1 MDDKDD
7 RSGSEL
13 GPYRLERLLG
23 RGGMGVVY
31 EANDTRLG
39 RTVALKIL
47 RPEVVQDPER
57 RARFERE
64 AKALAALKHPGIV
77 TIHSFET
84 IGEDTFFT
92 MELVAGRTLDTV
104 MRAEGAMPVSR
115 ILEIAIPVA
124 DALAA
129 AHHKGIAHR
138 DVKPENII
146 IDERGRITV
155 LDFGLAK
162 LATSVFEEP
171 DDGTGATASMDV
183 TVEGRI
189 IGTIHYMAPE
199 QAQGAETTPTTDV
212 FSLGVILYE
221 MATGT
226 SPFPGDTTV
235 SKLSSI
241 IKDDPRPIGEHNEA
255 LPPELE
261 RLIRRCLVKLPDRRW
276 QTAIDVRNELE
287 ILRDELRAPSAVSSA
302 PASSSD
308 ASRSQVQPQG
318 MGGKAFVMISM
329 LVSFALLFGF
339 GVGMFLMNIGEEGGM
354 GGSVSAPIEET
365 SRCFSITGP
374 SGYEIMTSTISPD
387 ASRLALI
394 TQKDISDDRAVEDYV
409 PGDRFFLHIRNMDS
423 FETTLVGNSQ
433 RIVCGRFSP
442 DGLSYIFVT
451 LPEDSKL
458 PAKLMRLE
466 LGTDLPAVAIGT
478 VPLGYIGRMEQIEL
492 GRGNRGFSWGDDGV
506 LTFITDKPYEVVR
519 IDAKNGDEISKVALD
534 FRAKELLPNEVISSL
549 GGGFVL
555 ASVSYYDER
564 GFIQDVVWIDAAT
577 GGGGVVVEGSPYAEI
592 LHDSMVLFTKG
603 ATLYQAG
610 YDPVERRM
618 TGDVSPVFTGLRTL
632 NSWSSGKF
640 DVASNG
646 TLVHLPGGLQGG
658 KRSLWKH
665 PLDGSP
671 APIGI
676 PDRAFEDSIA
686 VSAQG
691 DRILLTNTNDTNAMW
706 DIWAG
711 TVDPPRLRRILSF
724 PDRDIFAGILSGDGS
739 IAAAQIN
746 TTHPTQRSDL
756 VVFEPT
762 SGSEPVVLETDEIR
776 NFFPYDFHPL
786 TGDLIYGLRDNM
798 QETQA
803 LYQRPLDPEASP
815 RLLLGGKAF
824 NANASLSPDGRM
836 IAFTSNASGIAEAFV
851 SRYDAGALVG
861 RVIPVSNGQADD
873 LFWARDPE
881 GDGLSI
887 RYFTNGVEHARDVA
901 LQGSGLQLGP
911 VRITGRRLD
920 PDAVSVALDLNGQIF
935 SIRKGSNEAP
945 AQRVEVIT
953 GRFNGET

>member
-1 MDDKDD
+1 MDKDDD

-13 GPYRLERLLG
+13 GPYRLQRLVG

-31 EANDTRLG
+31 EAADPRLG
-39 RTVALKIL
+39 RQVALKIL
-47 RPEVVQDPER
+47 RPEVVSDPER

-92 MELVAGRTLDTV
+92 MELVSGRTLGEV
-104 MRAEGAMPVSR
+104 MRSEGAMSVTR
-115 ILEIAIPVA
+115 ILEIMIPVA

-129 AHHKGIAHR
+129 AHHRGIAHR

-146 IDERGRITV
+146 LDDGGQATV

-162 LATSVFEEP
+162 LATTLFEDS
-171 DDGTGATASMDV
+171 DDGTGATASMDM

-199 QAQGAETTPTTDV
+199 QAQGFETSPTTDV

-226 SPFPGDTTV
+226 TPFPGESTV

-241 IKDDPRPIGEHNEA
+241 IKDEPRPIGELNEA

-261 RLIRRCLVKLPDRRW
+261 RLIRRCLVKAPDRRW

-287 ILRDELRAPSAVSSA
+287 ILRDELRAPSSTSTAPESSTV
-302 PASSSD
+302 PIE
-308 ASRSQVQPQG
+308 SQG
-318 MGGKAFVMISM
+318 IGGKTFVLISL
-329 LVSFALLFGF
+329 LVAIALLFGF
-339 GVGMFLMNIGEEGGM
+339 AVGMFFMEIGEKGGM
-354 GGSVSAPIEET
+354 GGVASAPVEST
-365 SRCFSITGP
+365 PRSFSITGP
-374 SGYEIMTSTISPD
+374 AGYEILTSRISPD

-394 TQKDISDDRAVEDYV
+394 TQRDISEDRAVQDYV
-409 PGDRFFLHIRNMDS
+409 PGDRFYLHLRDMDS
-423 FETTLVGNSQ
+423 FTANLVENSQ

-478 VPLGYIGRMEQIEL
+478 IPLGYIGRMEQIEL
-492 GRGNRGFSWGDDGV
+492 GRGNRGFSWGKDGV
-506 LTFITDKPYEVVR
+506 LTFITDKPHEVVQ
-519 IDAKNGDEISKVALD
+519 IDSKNGDAISKVDLD
-534 FRAKELLPNEVISSL
+534 FRSNELLPNEVIASL
-549 GGGFVL
+549 GDGLIL
-555 ASVSYYDER
+555 ASVSHYDER

-577 GGGGVVVEGSPYAEI
+577 GSGGVIVEGSPYAEI

-610 YDPVERRM
+610 YDPVNRRM
-618 TGDVSPVFTGLRTL
+618 AGDVSPVFTGLRTL

-646 TLVHLPGGLQGG
+646 TLIHLPGGLQGG
-658 KRSLWKH
+658 KRSLWRH
-665 PLDGSP
+665 SVGGSP
-671 APIGI
+671 VPLGI
-676 PDRAFEDSIA
+676 PKRAFEDSIA

-691 DRILLTNTNDTNAMW
+691 DQILLTNTNDTNAMW

-724 PDRDIFAGILSGDGS
+724 PDRDVFAGILSRDGS

-762 SGSEPVVLETDEIR
+762 SGTEPLVLETDEIY
-776 NFFPYDFHPL
+776 NFFPYDFHPES
-786 TGDLIYGLRDNM
+786 GDLVYGLRNNM

-803 LYQRPLDPEASP
+803 LYQRSLDPEASP
-815 RLLLGGKAF
+815 RLLLGGNAF
-824 NANASLSPDGRM
+824 NANASLSPDGKM
-836 IAFTSNASGIAEAFV
+836 IAFTSNASGVAEAFV
-851 SRYDAGALVG
+851 SRYDSGALVG
-861 RVIPVSNGQADD
+861 RVIPVSNGQADG
-873 LFWARDPE
+873 LFWTRSPGEEALR
-881 GDGLSI
+881 LHF
-887 RYFTNGVEHARDVA
+887 YTNGVEHVRDVT
-901 LQGSGLQLGP
+901 LEGGGVDLGP
-911 VRITGRRLD
+911 VRMSGRRLNS
-920 PDAVSVALDLNGQIF
+920 DAAAMTLDLNGQLF
-935 SIRKGSNEAP
+935 TVRKGENEAP

-953 GRFNGET
+953 GRFNEDS

>member
-1 MDDKDD
+1 MHKDDD

-13 GPYRLERLLG
+13 GPYRLERLVG
-23 RGGMGVVY
+23 HGGMGVVY
-31 EANDTRLG
+31 EAVDSRLG

-47 RPEVVQDPER
+47 RPEVVKDPER

-64 AKALAALKHPGIV
+64 AKALATLKHPGIV

-92 MELVAGRTLDTV
+92 MELVSGRTLGEV
-104 MRAEGAMPVSR
+104 MRSEGAMTVSR
-115 ILEIAIPVA
+115 ILEIMIPVA

-129 AHHKGIAHR
+129 AHRRGIAHR

-146 IDERGRITV
+146 LDDHGQVTV

-162 LATSVFEEP
+162 LATTLFENA
-171 DDGTGATASMDV
+171 DDGTGATASMDM

-199 QAQGAETTPTTDV
+199 QAQGSETSATTDV

-226 SPFPGDTTV
+226 TPFPGESTV

-241 IKDDPRPIGEHNEA
+241 IKDEPRPIGEFNEA

-261 RLIRRCLVKLPDRRW
+261 RLIRRCLVKAPDRRW
-276 QTAIDVRNELE
+276 QTAIDLRNELE
-287 ILRDELRAPSAVSSA
+287 ILRDELSAPSSTPSI
-302 PASSSD
+302 PSSSG
-308 ASRSQVQPQG
+308 SVEPQG
-318 MGGKAFVMISM
+318 MGGKAFV
-329 LVSFALLFGF
+329 LVSLLVAVALLFGF
-339 GVGMFLMNIGEEGGM
+339 GVGMFFMNIGEKGGM
-354 GGSVSAPIEET
+354 GGVASAPVE
-365 SRCFSITGP
+365 SAPRSFSITGP
-374 SGYEIMTSTISPD
+374 SGYEILTSRISPD
-387 ASRLALI
+387 ATRLALI
-394 TQKDISDDRAVEDYV
+394 TQKDISEDRAIEDYV
-409 PGDRFFLHIRNMDS
+409 PGDRFHLHLRDMDS
-423 FETTLVGNSQ
+423 FETKLVENSQ

-442 DGLSYIFVT
+442 DGLAYIFVT

-478 VPLGYIGRMEQIEL
+478 IPLGYIGRMEQIEL
-492 GRGNRGFSWGDDGV
+492 GRGNRGFSWGKDGA
-506 LTFITDKPYEVVR
+506 LTFITDKPHEVIQ
-519 IDAKNGDEISKVALD
+519 IDSKNGDELSKVALD
-534 FRAKELLPNEVISSL
+534 FRSKELLPNEVISSL
-549 GGGFVL
+549 GEGLIL

-564 GFIQDVVWIDAAT
+564 GFIQDVVWIDATTGT
-577 GGGGVVVEGSPYAEI
+577 GGVIVEGSPYADI
-592 LHDSMVLFTKG
+592 VHDSMVLFTKG
-603 ATLYQAG
+603 ATLYRAG
-610 YDPVERRM
+610 YDPVERGM

-640 DVASNG
+640 DLASNG

-658 KRSLWKH
+658 KRALWRH
-665 PLDGSP
+665 PLNGSP
-671 APIGI
+671 VALGI
-676 PDRAFEDSIA
+676 PERAFEDSIA

-691 DRILLTNTNDTNAMW
+691 DRILMTNTNDTNAMW

-724 PDRDIFAGILSGDGS
+724 PDRDIFAGILSRDGS

-762 SGSEPVVLETDEIR
+762 SGSEPVVLETDEIH
-776 NFFPYDFHPL
+776 NFFPYDFHPQS
-786 TGDLIYGLRDNM
+786 GDVIYGLRNNM

-803 LYQRPLDPEASP
+803 LYQRSLDSDATP
-815 RLLLGGKAF
+815 RLLLGGNAF
-824 NANASLSPDGRM
+824 NANASLSPDGTM
-836 IAFTSNASGIAEAFV
+836 IAFTSNTSGVEEAFV
-851 SRYDAGALVG
+851 SRYESGALVG
-861 RVIPVSNGQADD
+861 RVIPVSNGQADG
-873 LFWARDPE
+873 LFWTRARDD
-881 GDGLSI
+881 GGLSLH
-887 RYFTNGVEHARDVA
+887 YFTNGVEHLREVTLRDQAVD
-901 LQGSGLQLGP
+901 LGP
-911 VRITGRRLD
+911 VRVSGRRLSSG
-920 PDAVSVALDLNGQIF
+920 AAGFTLDLNGQIF
-935 SIRKGSNEAP
+935 TIRKGENEAP

-953 GRFNGET
+953 GRFNEES